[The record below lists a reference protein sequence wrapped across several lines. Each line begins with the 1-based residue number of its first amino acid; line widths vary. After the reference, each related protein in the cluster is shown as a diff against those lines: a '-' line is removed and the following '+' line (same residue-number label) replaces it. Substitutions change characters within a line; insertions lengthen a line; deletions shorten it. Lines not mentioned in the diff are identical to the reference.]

1 MNRISILSLIALL
14 IFAVSNFAYAQKS
27 SNWWD
32 NQEIAKKLNLTEK
45 QLNKLKSIDGDY
57 ANQVSSL
64 SGDLQ
69 KFFGE
74 FMNMINSPKPT
85 NKEITSKYNEML
97 SKQNKIGEI
106 ELEKQLK
113 IRDVLKDDQIVILGE
128 IRKEQWENLK
138 KMGQK

>member
-1 MNRISILSLIALL
+1 MNRISILSLIAIL
-14 IFAVSNFAYAQKS
+14 IFAVNNFAYAQKS

-45 QLNKLKSIDGDY
+45 QKNKLNSIDGDY

-64 SGDLQ
+64 NGDLQ
-69 KFFGE
+69 KVFSE

-85 NKEITSKYNEML
+85 NKEITSKYNEMV

-113 IRDVLKDDQIVILGE
+113 IREVLKDDQVVKLGD
-128 IRKEQWENLK
+128 IRKEQWK
-138 KMGQK
+138 KIKSMGQK